1 MAQIILIIQLLGLIA
16 DAYPKLAPRVKDML
30 ELLKGEPV
38 VDITQEEFEARI
50 DVAIAKLPPWE

>member
-16 DAYPKLAPRVKDML
+16 DVYPKLAPRVKDML

-38 VDITQEEFEARI
+38 VDITQEEFESRI
-50 DVAIAKLPPWE
+50 DAAIAKLPVWE